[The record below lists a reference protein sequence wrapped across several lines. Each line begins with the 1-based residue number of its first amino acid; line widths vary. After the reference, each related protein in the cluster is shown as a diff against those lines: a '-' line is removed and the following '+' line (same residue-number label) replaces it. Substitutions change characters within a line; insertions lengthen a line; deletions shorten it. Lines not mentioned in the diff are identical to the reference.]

1 MKTKV
6 IVTLLLIAAVVL
18 GCAACTACTACTP
31 SGTTAGSSG
40 KDAGLMIGVSLPT
53 QREQRWVVDHTG
65 FLEAA
70 EKAGVRVIVQ
80 IADNNAARQQA
91 QCENL
96 ITMGA
101 KALIVAP
108 HDEGAAVNI
117 VNMAHEAKIPIIS
130 YDRQIGSPDIDCL
143 ATFDQYRI
151 GYAMGEYMAQNLEKG
166 NIIFLKGDPGDSTC
180 IPLANGAKDAMKA
193 KLDSGAFIIV
203 AEQDCIDWEPSA
215 ALRHTENA
223 LTANRN
229 NIQGVIAPND
239 GTAGGAIQ
247 ALAAQGLAGKVIVTG
262 QDCETD
268 AVKRIIA
275 GTQSMTVQF
284 DCMAMSAGALD
295 AAIKLANG
303 ASGVGEYHSDYG
315 VSTLIYDVIKID
327 RNNWQWLIEAGFFS
341 EADFE

>member
-6 IVTLLLIAAVVL
+6 GVTLLLIAALLIGLV
-18 GCAACTACTACTP
+18 ACTP
-31 SGTTAGSSG
+31 GGSAAGGSG
-40 KDAGLMIGVSLPT
+40 KLKIGVSLPT
-53 QREQRWVVDHTG
+53 QREQRWVWDYVG
-65 FLEAA
+65 FMDAA
-70 EKAGVRVIVQ
+70 DAAGVEVIIQ

-96 ITMGA
+96 ITMGV

-108 HDEGAAVNI
+108 HDEGAAINI
-117 VNMAHEAKIPIIS
+117 VKMAQDAKIPIIS
-130 YDRQIGSPDIDCL
+130 YDRQIDSPDINCL

-151 GYAMGEYMAQNLEKG
+151 GFQMGDYMAKNLDAG

-180 IPLANGAKDAMKA
+180 VPLAQGAKDAMKA

-223 LTANRN
+223 LTANNN

-247 ALAAQGLAGKVIVTG
+247 ALAAQGLAGRVIVTG

-268 AVKRIIA
+268 AVKRIIT
-275 GTQSMTVQF
+275 GTQSMTVNF
-284 DCMAMSAGALD
+284 DCKVMSAGALD

-303 ASGVGEYHSDYG
+303 AASVGEFHPDYG
-315 VSTLIYDVIKID
+315 VATLIYDVIQID
-327 RNNWQWLIEAGFFS
+327 KNNWHRELVASGLFDEEEFM
-341 EADFE
+341 

>member
-1 MKTKV
+1 
-6 IVTLLLIAAVVL
+6 
-18 GCAACTACTACTP
+18 
-31 SGTTAGSSG
+31 
-40 KDAGLMIGVSLPT
+40 
-53 QREQRWVVDHTG
+53 
-65 FLEAA
+65 
-70 EKAGVRVIVQ
+70 
-80 IADNNAARQQA
+80 
-91 QCENL
+91 
-96 ITMGA
+96 MGA

-117 VNMAHEAKIPIIS
+117 VNMAREAKIPIIS

-151 GYAMGEYMAQNLEKG
+151 GYAMGEYMAQNLDSG

-284 DCMAMSAGALD
+284 DCMAMSAGALE

-303 ASGVGEYHSDYG
+303 ASSVGEYHPDYG

-327 RNNWQWLIEAGFFS
+327 KNNWHWLVDAGFFNES
-341 EADFE
+341 DFE